1 MKIKTDTIIRTIIL
15 ALALVNQIL
24 TTTGHSVIPISDEQV
39 TQIIT
44 LAVTVGASLWAWW
57 KNNSF
62 TKHAIA
68 ADDYLKELKSGI
80 SNQGD
85 DING

>member
-15 ALALVNQIL
+15 ALALINQIL
-24 TTTGHSVIPISDEQV
+24 TTTGHSIIPISDEQV
-39 TQIIT
+39 TEIIT

-68 ADDYLKELKSGI
+68 ADDYLKELRSNI

-85 DING
+85 DTDE